1 MDETMAGVSESS
13 PIALAERL
21 KAVLGLEHEPIA
33 IAFGSDPLPDV
44 TAYAGA
50 APSAGASGRTGVV
63 PAGCCFWAE
72 AETATFATTAADH
85 ANCSVGSYTHGL
97 MPLEEAATRDDTQA
111 LLASGWVAQADL
123 AGTPAVGGEPR
134 HVTYGPLR
142 DAPFVPDVVLMRL
155 TPEAL
160 MTLQSACPE
169 LQLAGKP
176 QCQIIPRAR
185 EQGWL
190 VSSLGCAV
198 SRARTGLPA
207 SEMTCALPAGELVAI
222 VERLERGAQADEM
235 VTGFAHA
242 DRERFASG

>member
-1 MDETMAGVSESS
+1 MAGLSDTSLAV
-13 PIALAERL
+13 LAECL
-21 KAVLGLEHEPIA
+21 KAALGLEHEPIA
-33 IAFGSDPLPDV
+33 IAFGSGPPPGVDPYRGIQPL
-44 TAYAGA
+44 A
-50 APSAGASGRTGVV
+50 SASGRTGTV

-72 AETATFATTAADH
+72 AETATFTTTAADH

-97 MPLEEAATRDDTQA
+97 IALEQAATQDDTQA
-111 LLASGWVAQADL
+111 LLASGWVAEADL
-123 AGTPAVGGEPR
+123 AGTSAVGGAPR

-142 DAPFVPDVVLMRL
+142 DAPFVPDVVLVRL

-176 QCQIIPRAR
+176 QCQIISRAR
-185 EQGWL
+185 EQGS
-190 VSSLGCAV
+190 VVASLGCAV

-207 SEMTCALPAGELVAI
+207 SEMTCALPARELAGT
-222 VERLERGAQADEM
+222 VERLERGVQAGET
-235 VTGFAHA
+235 VVGFAHA